1 MDYAESATGTGTAE
15 EKVSKGKLMEDLK
28 AVVSDME
35 ELLKATASQ
44 TGERISAARVK
55 AEESLK
61 AAKGQLA
68 EEGKAAL
75 ARAKSAAKST
85 DEYVHAHPWGAVG
98 IGAAAGFVLGL
109 LISRR

>member
-1 MDYAESATGTGTAE
+1 MDYAEATAGTGTTE
-15 EKVSKGKLMEDLK
+15 EKTSRGKLVEDLK
-28 AVVSDME
+28 AVAADME

-61 AAKGQLA
+61 SAKIRLA
-68 EEGKAAL
+68 DEGKAAF
-75 ARAKSAAKST
+75 ARAKTAAKTT

-98 IGAAAGFVLGL
+98 IGAAAGFILGL